1 MLTVPSCEIS
11 RAWHR
16 IHVFWRTCG
25 LINACWLWVTPIV
38 PMNLGLTKTCGRPD
52 GWYTGWQLFAT
63 HGSPQLGNFRK
74 DSDNGSGS
82 LPEARWVLWFFPP
95 GRKTFTTSLD
105 SKMFVFLLN
114 RFCFPLLMA
123 NILYQLICHY
133 AILTRDI
140 HVGHL
145 GGRLGPWKKH
155 SFNGLLQLLLHAT
168 HSCYWSCLSHAKRS
182 CAREVVF
189 LPKFGLWGSEVAG
202 RGSLFLGAAHVENRC
217 VRCRVLCLVHGP
229 HGRRT
234 KWLWLDSN
242 IFKQYVTLIS
252 YSPFFCLISHYSTRV
267 LFVSQLTCFCFLRDD
282 LLRSSRM
289 PQRDENCLV
298 DFTSDLVLVH
308 LVVMNSAF
316 LGTKNDTSFCLLLE
330 FCLVCVDLNSWNCE
344 EEPRTNVGWNT
355 WNSLDLGGH
364 ICSRVVGLVIMHV

>member
-1 MLTVPSCEIS
+1 MKRHGVFVSSPLFCWRALWDVVPKQQKTLWPSVTLGDSRWYFFFGGVGWYYMYETSWIRTWGLEMLTVPSCEIS

-16 IHVFWRTCG
+16 IHWRTCG

-133 AILTRDI
+133 AILTRT
-140 HVGHL
+140 
-145 GGRLGPWKKH
+145 
-155 SFNGLLQLLLHAT
+155 FM
-168 HSCYWSCLSHAKRS
+168 
-182 CAREVVF
+182 
-189 LPKFGLWGSEVAG
+189 
-202 RGSLFLGAAHVENRC
+202 
-217 VRCRVLCLVHGP
+217 
-229 HGRRT
+229 
-234 KWLWLDSN
+234 LD
-242 IFKQYVTLIS
+242 T
-252 YSPFFCLISHYSTRV
+252 
-267 LFVSQLTCFCFLRDD
+267 
-282 LLRSSRM
+282 
-289 PQRDENCLV
+289 
-298 DFTSDLVLVH
+298 
-308 LVVMNSAF
+308 
-316 LGTKNDTSFCLLLE
+316 
-330 FCLVCVDLNSWNCE
+330 
-344 EEPRTNVGWNT
+344 
-355 WNSLDLGGH
+355 
-364 ICSRVVGLVIMHV
+364 